1 MVKLT
6 ADLIAKQTPGHNK
19 RRADESVE
27 HYLSRLTHL
36 PFQNRG
42 IDSIV
47 TCSSSLVCFIV
58 NSSCSLGFYS
68 TMSTIDSDLSLR

>member
-6 ADLIAKQTPGHNK
+6 ADLIAKQTPGRNK

-36 PFQNRG
+36 PFQNRS

-47 TCSSSLVCFIV
+47 MVFCLSFI
-58 NSSCSLGFYS
+58 YS
-68 TMSTIDSDLSLR
+68 FIPRFFS